1 MPLEF
6 SELAGGLPIAASFA
20 MASGITALREGRRRA
35 SLNEAMHELR
45 RPLQGLALSLP
56 VEAADGERAESCLR
70 MAVAAIERLDREING
85 EAVASPA
92 EPAPLRPLVEA
103 AVERWQ
109 PQAAAAGRSLSLVWD
124 ACGSELQVDG
134 VELAQALDNLIS
146 NAFAHGTGTVRVE
159 VGAARGRLRF
169 VIRDG
174 GCVTGD
180 RRRRRLRVGER
191 AADRRRHGH
200 GLRIVRRMAAKH
212 GGSFRLQR
220 SSESTEARLELPMAE
235 VRS

>member
-1 MPLEF
+1 MPLEL

-20 MASGITALREGRRRA
+20 MASGITALREGRRRT

-56 VEAADGERAESCLR
+56 AGSADGERAESCLR

-85 EAVASPA
+85 DAVAPPA

-109 PQAAAAGRSLSLVWD
+109 PRAAAAGRSLSLAWGT
-124 ACGSELQVDG
+124 CESELQVEG
-134 VELAQALDNLIS
+134 AALAQALDNLIS
-146 NAFAHGTGTVRVE
+146 NALVHGTGTVLVE
-159 VGAARGRLRF
+159 VGAEGGRLRF
-169 VIRDG
+169 VVRDG
-174 GCVTGD
+174 GCVAGA
-180 RRRRRLRVGER
+180 RRRRRLRLEKR
-191 AADRRRHGH
+191 AADRHRHGH
-200 GLRIVRRMAAKH
+200 GLRIVRRVAAKH
-212 GGSFRLQR
+212 GGSFRLGC
-220 SSESTEARLELPMAE
+220 SPDGTEARLELPMAE